1 MPHSTTPTV
10 GQRVELGRY
19 RISSGARVLY
29 GQRINRHVRITDVPE
44 RGGRRYLV
52 ERKLDQDAN
61 DAIHALIVDYINES
75 QRRDEPAILVNLNP
89 ERSR

>member
-1 MPHSTTPTV
+1 MPQNTTPV

-19 RISSGARVLY
+19 RISSGARILY
-29 GQRINRHVRITDVPE
+29 GQRINSRVRITDVPE
-44 RGGRRYLV
+44 QGGRSYLV
-52 ERKLDQDAN
+52 ERKLDQDGN
-61 DAIHALIVDYINES
+61 DAIYALVADYINES